1 MNDKLKRKIMEQVEK
16 QNSRT
21 RKLKQLFNIHR
32 IAMFVLGTMALYV
45 AIRGFLDNPV
55 SHRFFMTVCLLL
67 AAISFLFTLY
77 PNEFYKKKRL

>member
-1 MNDKLKRKIMEQVEK
+1 MEQVEK

-21 RKLKQLFNIHR
+21 RKFKRLFFIHR
-32 IAMFVLGTMALYV
+32 IAMFVAATIALYV

-55 SHRFFMTVCLLL
+55 SHRFFITVGLSM
-67 AAISFLFTLY
+67 AAICFSFILY